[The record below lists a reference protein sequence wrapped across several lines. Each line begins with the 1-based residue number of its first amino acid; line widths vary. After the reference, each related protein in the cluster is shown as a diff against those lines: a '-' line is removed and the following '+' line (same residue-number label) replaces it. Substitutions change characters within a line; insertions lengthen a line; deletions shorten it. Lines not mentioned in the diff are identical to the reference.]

1 MNENKHSVGQAW
13 LQRAKELAQERAD
26 SSFAYGEL
34 PSDAG
39 ENASADAY
47 ARSLAADRSLD
58 AHLQPMAHLID
69 ALHLVA
75 SKTVLT
81 SGIRAVVDDALAK
94 AGFRAPVPVSDPVRH
109 ITIAGVDR

>member
-1 MNENKHSVGQAW
+1 MNEIKHTLGQAW
-13 LQRAKELAQERAD
+13 LQRAKELAQEWAD

-34 PSDAG
+34 PADACDS
-39 ENASADAY
+39 ASADAY
-47 ARSLAADRSLD
+47 ARALAADRLLD

-81 SGIRAVVDDALAK
+81 YGIRAIVDDALAK
-94 AGFRAPVPVSDPVRH
+94 AGFAAPMPASDPVRH

>member
-1 MNENKHSVGQAW
+1 MNGIKHTLGQAW
-13 LQRAKELAQERAD
+13 LQRAKDLAQELAD

-34 PSDAG
+34 PTDAD
-39 ENASADAY
+39 ESASADAY
-47 ARSLAADRSLD
+47 ARSHAADRSLD

>member
-1 MNENKHSVGQAW
+1 MSEHKHSIGQAW

-34 PSDAG
+34 PCDAG
-39 ENASADAY
+39 EIASTDAY
-47 ARSLAADRSLD
+47 ARSLTADRSLD
-58 AHLQPMAHLID
+58 AHLRPMAHLID

-94 AGFRAPVPVSDPVRH
+94 AGFHAPVPVSDPVRH

>member
-1 MNENKHSVGQAW
+1 MNEIKYTLGQAW
-13 LQRAKELAQERAD
+13 LLRAKELAQERAE

-34 PSDAG
+34 PSDASDS
-39 ENASADAY
+39 ASADAY

-94 AGFRAPVPVSDPVRH
+94 AGFRAPMPVSDPVRH

>member
-1 MNENKHSVGQAW
+1 MNEIKHTLGQAW
-13 LQRAKELAQERAD
+13 LQRAKELAQDWAD

-39 ENASADAY
+39 ETESADAY

-94 AGFRAPVPVSDPVRH
+94 AGFRAPMPVSDPVRH